1 MQKVVGVFAWAH
13 GAGEVV
19 RGKVNASIAKATG
32 EEETQKIEEE
42 TARRGKR
49 EMINQ
54 EFEPAPPP
62 LPPRERKASK
72 RAEKKEKK
80 RLKSQN

>member
-1 MQKVVGVFAWAH
+1 MH
-13 GAGEVV
+13 GAGEVI
-19 RGKVNASIAKATG
+19 RGKTNASIAKVIG
-32 EEETQKIEEE
+32 EQETQKFEEE

-62 LPPRERKASK
+62 LPPRERKVSK
-72 RAEKKEKK
+72 TKERKSKK
-80 RLKSQN
+80 REKSQN